1 MPPAQSGRVI
11 LNRQIKD
18 RLATPLRGLPSA
30 RQPALGQDLGFGGGF
45 PFEPAKE
52 SVEVT
57 FGRNGLPL
65 LQLV

>member
-1 MPPAQSGRVI
+1 MPSAQPGRVI
-11 LNRQIKD
+11 LNRQIKY
-18 RLATPLRGLPSA
+18 RLATALGSLPSA
-30 RQPALGQDLGFGGGF
+30 RQPALGQQLSFGGGF
-45 PFEPAKE
+45 PIEPAKE